1 VALATASVLEDLCFT
16 PATELAARIRRKE
29 LSPVE
34 LVRALLDRIEWLQ
47 PALNAYTVVYPE
59 LALAAARRAE
69 SDVTA
74 GRELGPL
81 HGVPFSVKDMV
92 AVEGMRLTYGSYMFE
107 KNVAD
112 HDAVAVQ
119 RLKAAGGI
127 AIGITTMGEFGHK
140 AFNDSP
146 LWGVTRNPW
155 RLDRTTGGS
164 SGGAAAATAAGI
176 SPLAIGTDYAG
187 SVRIPASCCGIV
199 GLKGTLGAV
208 PHDDAPE
215 AFAGMLHI
223 GPMARTVADTAVM
236 MSVMM
241 GPHPADPFSYGA
253 LGNERVARASTQPG
267 VRGKRIA
274 WMPKVGNLSL
284 DPDVATATRAAVE
297 QLQENG
303 AAVEE
308 IEVSLRASAD
318 IIFAVSPPMFHAQY
332 GSGLGEFA
340 DKFDPTCRMVI
351 ESGARVLATDYQA
364 ALMQRTALFRQVQR
378 LFETYDFLVM
388 PTLSAP
394 ALPATHKAFDE
405 LTIGNV
411 AAGTP
416 RYSWYPYT
424 HPFNVTGHPAMSVP
438 VGWSHEDMP
447 IGLQIVGPW
456 HAEDRLIAVA
466 ALIEKLR
473 PWAHKRPKLQAN

>member
-1 VALATASVLEDLCFT
+1 VGATVSALEDLCFT
-16 PATELAARIRRKE
+16 PAIELATRIRDRE

-34 LVRALLDRIEWLQ
+34 LLHAVLSRIERLQ
-47 PALNAYTVVYPE
+47 PHLNAYTVVYPE

-69 SDVTA
+69 SEVTA
-74 GRELGPL
+74 GRALGPL

-92 AVEGMRLTYGSYMFE
+92 AVEGMRLTFGSYMFE
-107 KNVAD
+107 HNVAD
-112 HDAVAVQ
+112 YDAVTVQ

-127 AIGITTMGEFGHK
+127 PIGMTAMGEFGHK
-140 AFNDSP
+140 GFNDSP

-155 RLDRTTGGS
+155 KLDCTTGGS
-164 SGGAAAATAAGI
+164 SGGAAAAIAAGMG
-176 SPLAIGTDYAG
+176 PLGIGTDYAG

-208 PHDDAPE
+208 PYDGAPE
-215 AFAGMLHI
+215 AFGGMLHI
-223 GPMARTVADTAVM
+223 GPMARTVADTALM

-241 GPHPADPFSYGA
+241 GPHPSDPFSYGA
-253 LGNERVARASTQPG
+253 LGNERVARASTEAS
-267 VRGKRIA
+267 VRGKRFA

-284 DPDVATATRAAVE
+284 DPDVATAAREAVE
-297 QLQENG
+297 HLQRNG
-303 AAVEE
+303 AEVDE
-308 IEVSLRASAD
+308 IEVDLRASAD
-318 IIFAVSPPMFHAQY
+318 IIFAVTPPAFYAQY
-332 GSGLGEFA
+332 GSRLAEFA
-340 DKFDPTCRMVI
+340 EKLDPTCRSVI
-351 ESGARVLATDYQA
+351 ERGADGFAHAYQA

-378 LFETYDFLVM
+378 LFDTYDFLVT

-438 VGWSHEDMP
+438 VGWSQEELP

-456 HAEDRLIAVA
+456 HGEDRIISVA
-466 ALIEKLR
+466 ALLEKLR
-473 PWAHKRPKLQAN
+473 PWADRRPVVAAN

>member
-1 VALATASVLEDLCFT
+1 MAVATASALEDLCFT
-16 PATELAARIRRKE
+16 PATELAERIRRKE

-34 LVRALLDRIEWLQ
+34 LVRALLDRIERLQ
-47 PALNAYTVVYPE
+47 PTLNAYTVVYPE

-74 GRELGPL
+74 GRALGPL

-127 AIGITTMGEFGHK
+127 AVGMTTMGEFGHK

-164 SGGAAAATAAGI
+164 SGGAAAAIAAGI
-176 SPLAIGTDYAG
+176 SPLAVGTDYAG

-223 GPMARTVADTAVM
+223 GPMARTVGDTALM

-253 LGNERVARASTQPG
+253 LGNERVARASAQPS
-267 VRGKRIA
+267 VRGKRVA

-284 DPDVATATRAAVE
+284 DPDVATATRTAVE

-332 GSGLGEFA
+332 GSGLAEFA
-340 DKFDPTCRMVI
+340 DKFDSTCRMVI
-351 ESGARVLATDYQA
+351 EGGARVLATDYQA

-438 VGWSHEDMP
+438 VGWSHDDMP

-456 HAEDRLIAVA
+456 HAEDRLIGVA
-466 ALIEKLR
+466 ALLEKLR
-473 PWAHKRPKLQAN
+473 PWAHKRPKLQVN